1 MQFRYTIT
9 QSVLFI
15 LALAGLLWVLVACR
29 PATYVPP
36 DAPTSPAG
44 EDGGGVS
51 QVSGGSWFPVWMSE
65 R

>member
-1 MQFRYTIT
+1 VTIFKTIT
-9 QSVLFI
+9 VTASLAVLV
-15 LALAGLLWVLVACR
+15 WVLVACR

-36 DAPTSPAG
+36 NTPTSPAG